1 MEKWIA
7 GALAA
12 AVLATGAAA
21 AERPNVVIIYGDDV
35 GYADVGVYGAKLI
48 PTPNLDRLAGEGL
61 VFTDAHCS
69 ASTCT
74 PSRFSLLTGR
84 MGFRNGARILPPGAP
99 LIIPTDILTLPKL
112 FKQAGYTTG
121 VVGKWHLGLGR
132 RGTPVD
138 WNGEVKPGPL
148 EVGFDH
154 SFLLPSTNDRVPCVY
169 LENYRVVDLDP
180 RDPLYLGRQP
190 NLKEGSTVY
199 PDGRKNREA
208 MTYYQSS
215 HGHNN
220 SVINGI
226 GRIGYMAGGESALWD
241 DETMA
246 DEFVKQAGK
255 FIAANAD
262 KPFFLYFAS
271 QDVHVPRTPHPRF
284 RGKSKLT
291 YRGDAMVQLDWS
303 VGAVVEILDKHG
315 LKENTI
321 VIFSSDNGPVYDD
334 GYKDGTTV
342 KPKRGEVDRGHDA
355 SGPYRGGKYEISE
368 GGTRVPLIV
377 RWPERIRPG
386 KSAALVTQVDFVASF
401 AKLLEVEL
409 PEGAGIDSQDCLAA
423 LLGEDAKGD
432 TYIVEESGGTIA
444 LRKGDWKVVTGAK
457 TRKGK
462 KGPQLYDLS
471 TDVAEKKNLAG
482 ERPDL
487 ARTLADTLARIRRG
501 KGLRHE
507 KLEK

>member
-1 MEKWIA
+1 
-7 GALAA
+7 
-12 AVLATGAAA
+12 
-21 AERPNVVIIYGDDV
+21 
-35 GYADVGVYGAKLI
+35 
-48 PTPNLDRLAGEGL
+48 
-61 VFTDAHCS
+61 
-69 ASTCT
+69 
-74 PSRFSLLTGR
+74 
-84 MGFRNGARILPPGAP
+84 
-99 LIIPTDILTLPKL
+99 
-112 FKQAGYTTG
+112 
-121 VVGKWHLGLGR
+121 
-132 RGTPVD
+132 
-138 WNGEVKPGPL
+138 
-148 EVGFDH
+148 
-154 SFLLPSTNDRVPCVY
+154 
-169 LENYRVVDLDP
+169 
-180 RDPLYLGRQP
+180 
-190 NLKEGSTVY
+190 
-199 PDGRKNREA
+199 
-208 MTYYQSS
+208 
-215 HGHNN
+215 
-220 SVINGI
+220 
-226 GRIGYMAGGESALWD
+226 
-241 DETMA
+241 MA